1 MDEDDKTV
9 ARMHE
14 LVAKTRELLSEL
26 HPQEQA
32 AVVYALAMSP
42 GIVEHLTSVITTSMK
57 QDLKV
62 LAQTCQCA
70 ECMAKRAQA

>member
-1 MDEDDKTV
+1 MDDGDKTV

-26 HPQEQA
+26 QPQEQA
-32 AVVYALAMSP
+32 AVVYALARSP

-57 QDLKV
+57 QELKV
-62 LAQTCQCA
+62 LAQTCQCPS
-70 ECMAKRAQA
+70 CMAKRPKA